1 MPLFLCVLDQFNDGI
16 DRVEVLRGQ
25 VVDTQLNIKLLH
37 QLGNNGYDVEG
48 IDDAV
53 VNDGGFVLKVVAGAD
68 LIQNFDNF
76 FSFFFGDIKIR
87 CTFAYR

>member
-1 MPLFLCVLDQFNDGI
+1 MVSTINEVLRVLDQFNDGVN
-16 DRVEVLRGQ
+16 RVEVLRRQ
-25 VVDTQLNIKLLH
+25 VVDTQLNVKLLH

-53 VNDGGFVLKVVAGAD
+53 VDDGGFVLKVVARAD

-76 FSFFFGDIKIR
+76 FSHGRFLL
-87 CTFAYR
+87 